1 MWKQVGRAAA
11 VSLIATINYRLANSN
26 KETLSMPRFLSMK
39 KCLLA
44 LAVFGIVALAN
55 GSAQADPISV
65 CTGPGC
71 STTNVTGTIVAG
83 NGTVTITLNNNLTN
97 AQVVSVI
104 QNISG
109 VYFQVSGYTLG
120 AVSLSGSSSTQSTNV
135 DGSGNATLAGA
146 VNPTG
151 WGAGHNGSLISV
163 CVVCA
168 GSFNVGPT
176 SGPEQTIIG
185 GTGSGAYANA
195 NGSIAGN
202 GPHNPFLVG
211 TTTFT
216 LVVPGVTVNSTF
228 SNVVIQFGTTATPPQ
243 PQEQQTP
250 EPASMLLLGS
260 GLAGLAAGLRR
271 KFGKR

>member
-1 MWKQVGRAAA
+1 
-11 VSLIATINYRLANSN
+11 
-26 KETLSMPRFLSMK
+26 MPRFSTLK
-39 KCLLA
+39 KSLLA
-44 LAVFGIVALAN
+44 LAIFGIVSLAH
-55 GSAQADPISV
+55 GTAKADPISV
-65 CTGPGC
+65 CTGVGC

-120 AVSLSGSSSTQSTNV
+120 AVSLSGSSSAQSTNI
-135 DGSGNATLAGA
+135 DGSGNAVLAGA

-151 WGAGHNGSLISV
+151 WGAGHNGSLITA

-168 GSFNVGPT
+168 GSFGVGAT
-176 SGPEQTIIG
+176 AGPEQTIIG

-195 NGSIAGN
+195 NGSIAAN
-202 GPHNPFLVG
+202 DPHNPFLVG

-228 SNVVIQFGTTATPPQ
+228 SNVVIQFGTTATPPDTQ
-243 PQEQQTP
+243 VP
-250 EPASMLLLGS
+250 EPASMLLLGT
-260 GLAGLAAGLRR
+260 GLIGAAAGYRRRLR
-271 KFGKR
+271 KK

>member
-1 MWKQVGRAAA
+1 MFCLSSLKQ
-11 VSLIATINYRLANSN
+11 L
-26 KETLSMPRFLSMK
+26 M
-39 KCLLA
+39 LA
-44 LAVFGIVALAN
+44 LAAVGFVILASH
-55 GSAQADPISV
+55 GAAKADPISV

-83 NGTVTITLNNNLTN
+83 AGTVTITLNNNLTN
-97 AQVVSVI
+97 AQVISVI

-109 VYFQVSGYTLG
+109 VYFQVSGYNGG
-120 AVSLSGSSSTQSTNV
+120 AVSLSSSNSAQSTNI
-135 DGSGNATLAGA
+135 DNSGNAVLAGA

-151 WGAGHNGSLISV
+151 WAAGHSGNTITV

-168 GSFNVGPT
+168 FGVGPT
-176 SGPEQTIIG
+176 VGPEQTIIG

-202 GPHNPFLVG
+202 DPHNPFLVG

-216 LVVPGVTVNSTF
+216 LVVPGVTANSTF
-228 SNVVIQFGTTATPPQ
+228 SNVVIQFGTTATPPTNT
-243 PQEQQTP
+243 PVP

-260 GLAGLAAGLRR
+260 GLVGIAAKLRKRR
-271 KFGKR
+271 KAA

>member
-1 MWKQVGRAAA
+1 
-11 VSLIATINYRLANSN
+11 
-26 KETLSMPRFLSMK
+26 MPRLTGLK
-39 KCLLA
+39 QLVLA
-44 LAVFGIVALAN
+44 LAVFGLVALAH
-55 GSAQADPISV
+55 GRAQADPISV

-71 STTNVTGTIVAG
+71 STTNVSGTIVAG

-120 AVSLSGSSSTQSTNV
+120 AVSLSGSSSTQSTNI
-135 DGSGNATLAGA
+135 DGSGNAVLAGA

-151 WGAGHNGSLISV
+151 WGAGHDGSLISV

-176 SGPEQTIIG
+176 AGPSQTIIG
-185 GTGSGAYANA
+185 GTGSGTYANA

-228 SNVVIQFGTTATPPQ
+228 SNVVIQFGTTATPPS
-243 PQEQQTP
+243 PQTSVP
-250 EPASMLLLGS
+250 EPASMLLLGT
-260 GLAGLAAGLRR
+260 GLVGAAPTYGRR
-271 KFGKR
+271 MRKS